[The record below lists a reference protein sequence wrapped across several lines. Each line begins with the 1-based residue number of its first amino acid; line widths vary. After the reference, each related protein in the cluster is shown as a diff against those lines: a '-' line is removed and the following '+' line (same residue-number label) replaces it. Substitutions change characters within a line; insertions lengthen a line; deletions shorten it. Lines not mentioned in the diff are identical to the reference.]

1 MSNEEFSTYKYGF
14 FCVAADEWYR
24 IMDKLDGGED
34 ITKGSYAEY
43 LEFEDVYSHNEID
56 EEQEKLIRA
65 LNDYFTFKKL
75 PYHAKLWI
83 DEVRIERLEENASTD

>member
-14 FCVAADEWYR
+14 FLIASVEWDR
-24 IMDKLDGGED
+24 IMEELDGGED

-43 LEFEDVYSHNEID
+43 LEFEYEYSHNEID

-65 LNDYFTFKKL
+65 LNDYFEFKKL
-75 PYHAKLWI
+75 PYHAEIWI
-83 DEVRIERLEENASTD
+83 DEVRIKEVEKWKKS

>member
-43 LEFEDVYSHNEID
+43 LEFEYEYSHNEID

-65 LNDYFTFKKL
+65 LNDYFEFKKL
-75 PYHAKLWI
+75 PYHAEIWI
-83 DEVRIERLEENASTD
+83 DEVRIKEVEKWKKS